1 MSVSDQNQP
10 VEKNALWETIVV
22 LFQAFLL
29 AAVIRT
35 VLLQPFTIP
44 SGSMMPTLLVGD
56 YLLVNKFAYG
66 YSRYS
71 LPLYNPDWFKGRIQI
86 PGISGPPKRGDVIVF
101 RFPPN
106 PDIDYI
112 KRIIGL
118 PGDRIQVK
126 DGLLYVNDKAV
137 PRVADGSFS
146 SEVSDTSGVGV
157 QHSMNYSKGVAIF
170 RETLENG
177 VTYQTLDLGDR
188 SDSDHT
194 PVFNV
199 PEKHYFMMGDNRDNS
214 SDSRFDVGYVPEEN
228 LVGRASFIIFSLG
241 NNTPFFKIWSWPSN
255 LRYDRFFKGIR

>member
-10 VEKNALWETIVV
+10 AEKNALWETIVV

-71 LPLYNPDWFKGRIQI
+71 LPLYNPDWFKGRLF
-86 PGISGPPKRGDVIVF
+86 GSVPKRGDVIVF
-101 RFPPN
+101 RLPSDPS
-106 PDIDYI
+106 IDYI
-112 KRIIGL
+112 KRIVGL

-126 DGLLYVNDKAV
+126 DGVLYINDKPV
-137 PRVADGSFS
+137 PRVAEGTFS
-146 SEVSDTSGVGV
+146 SDTSDTAGVGV
-157 QHSMNYSKGVAIF
+157 QHSVDVYRDVPIY
-170 RETLENG
+170 RETLDSG
-177 VTYQTLDLGDR
+177 ATYQTLDLDSMSDGDN
-188 SDSDHT
+188 T

-214 SDSRFDVGYVPEEN
+214 SDSRFSVKYVPEEN

-241 NNTPFFKIWSWPSN
+241 NETPFFQIWRWPSN

>member
-71 LPLYNPDWFKGRIQI
+71 LPLYNPDWFHGRLF
-86 PGISGPPKRGDVIVF
+86 GSVPKRGDVIVF
-101 RFPPN
+101 RLPSDPS
-106 PDIDYI
+106 IDYI
-112 KRIIGL
+112 KRIVGL
-118 PGDRIQVK
+118 PGDKIQVK
-126 DGLLYVNDKAV
+126 DDVLYINDKPV
-137 PRVADGSFS
+137 PRVAEGMFNGDT
-146 SEVSDTSGVGV
+146 SDTAGVGV
-157 QHSMNYSKGVAIF
+157 QHSMEEYKDVPIF
-170 RETLENG
+170 RETLDSG
-177 VTYQTLDLGDR
+177 ATYQTLDLNPTSDGDN
-188 SDSDHT
+188 T

-214 SDSRFDVGYVPEEN
+214 SDSRFSVKYVPEEN

-241 NNTPFFKIWSWPSN
+241 NETPFFQIWKWPSN